1 MKLFKRLLKNKG
13 EAYIDTLINIFVVM
27 VFIVIIIITLPVFI
41 KKYHL
46 DMYTNQIATFIA
58 VSGGTQNIDPAQ
70 YAVEMGLDIDEDDI
84 DIEIADDAVKKVNT
98 AEDYTRIQLTGRY
111 TVTVKTTA
119 YIGLGGV
126 VGDLPI
132 ELISVAQGRSEVFW
146 KDMEKP

>member
-1 MKLFKRLLKNKG
+1 MKQIKKLLKNKG
-13 EAYIDTLINIFVVM
+13 EAYIDTLINIFIVM

-46 DMYTNQIATFIA
+46 DMYTNQISTFIA
-58 VSGGTQNIDPAQ
+58 VSGGTENIDPEQ
-70 YAVEMGLDIDEDDI
+70 YALEMGIDLDDI
-84 DIEIADDAVKKVNT
+84 DITIADDAVTKENI
-98 AEDYTRIQLTGRY
+98 AEDYVRIQLTGRY

-132 ELISVAQGRSEVFW
+132 ELTSVAQGRSEVFW
-146 KDMEKP
+146 KDMEEP

>member
-58 VSGGTQNIDPAQ
+58 VSGGTQNIDPVQ

-132 ELISVAQGRSEVFW
+132 ELTSVAQGRSEVFW